1 MNFTRIALASLA
13 ALLLG
18 SNAQAQ
24 VAVSA
29 DLGTTGAGVAV
40 IVPMETYLNG
50 RFGIHY
56 FNTSSDKRA
65 AAVDYATRGRL
76 RQVDILFD
84 WFIMDRSKLRLTGG
98 VVYNASEIA
107 ATAKPGAD
115 GKYII
120 NGQTFNAVD
129 VGTLNGV
136 VDFRKAAPYLGAGWG
151 NPMARANSWHLMADI
166 GVMYQGRGKA
176 TLASRGCASTAV
188 TCLLVAAHVAADKA
202 KFQEELDSY
211 KFYPVARFGMAY
223 TF

>member
-1 MNFTRIALASLA
+1 MNLTRIALASLA
-13 ALLLG
+13 ALLLCA
-18 SNAQAQ
+18 NAQAQ
-24 VAVSA
+24 VAVTA

-65 AAVDYATRGRL
+65 AAVDYAAKGRL
-76 RQVDILFD
+76 RNVDILFD
-84 WFIMDRSKLRLTGG
+84 WFLIDRSKLRLTGG

-115 GKYII
+115 GKYVI
-120 NGQTFNAVD
+120 NGKTYNAVD

-136 VDFRKAAPYLGAGWG
+136 VDFRKAAPYLGVGWG
-151 NPMARANSWHLMADI
+151 NPMARAKSWHLMADL
-166 GVMYQGRGKA
+166 GVMYQGRGRA
-176 TLASRGCASTAV
+176 TLASRGCVTSTVVCRA
-188 TCLLVAAHVAADKA
+188 VAADVAADKA

-223 TF
+223 AF

>member
-13 ALLLG
+13 ALLLCA
-18 SNAQAQ
+18 NARAQ
-24 VAVSA
+24 IAVTA
-29 DLGTTGAGVAV
+29 DAGTTGAGVAV

-76 RQVDILFD
+76 RHVDILFD
-84 WFIMDRSKLRLTGG
+84 WFIMDRSKWRLTGG

-151 NPMARANSWHLMADI
+151 NPMSRAKSWHLMADI
-166 GVMYQGRGKA
+166 GVMYQGRGRA
-176 TLASRGCASTAV
+176 TLASRGCVTSPV
-188 TCLLVAAHVAADKA
+188 TCLLVAAHVGADKA